1 MIWRITER
9 HLLYILRR
17 KQRRKSEGRGRFGNE
32 WRSGNFWDYLRKKY
46 GVHKEEF
53 KHELFTDEFGYN
65 RYTKWCK
72 LLHQRCR
79 PVHLEYFITDLD
91 STLENLIKKG
101 YIVENHKPE
110 GFL

>member
-1 MIWRITER
+1 M
-9 HLLYILRR
+9 
-17 KQRRKSEGRGRFGNE
+17 
-32 WRSGNFWDYLRKKY
+32 KKY

-110 GFL
+110 GVFIKEDGEKSRQLLAWYYYPKVVLEWKPIQNIIANILKT